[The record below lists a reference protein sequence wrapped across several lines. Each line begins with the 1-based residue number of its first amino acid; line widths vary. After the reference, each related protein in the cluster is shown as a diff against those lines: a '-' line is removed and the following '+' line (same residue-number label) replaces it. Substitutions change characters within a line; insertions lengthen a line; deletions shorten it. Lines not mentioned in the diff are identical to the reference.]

1 MWIFPILLLLV
12 QHSTGSLLPRE
23 SPHEDTTIS
32 EERQSQCRKE
42 FEEQNQQLTSLK
54 AQLNVYRDKARELEM
69 LLNYSNT
76 MGERLWESYK
86 AQTDFKEQVEKIL
99 MKEIQVQNS
108 TIQLEEDQRQS
119 FEDRINELEWQLK
132 NRDLKIKEIETQMK
146 HKEDR
151 TRGYLKTFMDIIEKE
166 LEGKSKEVLIRRL
179 SRMLIFM
186 QIKDPHLGY

>member
-12 QHSTGSLLPRE
+12 QHSTGSILPME

-32 EERQSQCRKE
+32 EERQSQCRKK

-76 MGERLWESYK
+76 IGERLWESYK
-86 AQTDFKEQVEKIL
+86 AQTDFKQQVEK
-99 MKEIQVQNS
+99 IQVQNS
-108 TIQLEEDQRQS
+108 TNQLEEDQRQS
-119 FEDRINELEWQLK
+119 FENRINELDWLLK
-132 NRDLKIKEIETQMK
+132 NRDLKIKNIETQMK

-166 LEGKSKEVLIRRL
+166 LEGKSKEVLTRRL
-179 SRMLIFM
+179 SRMLMFM
-186 QIKDPHLGY
+186 EIKDPHLGY